1 MIKHLI
7 ETSSIPLTDIQ
18 ACASSTQVTYMVDMV
33 AQKLVSRLGQ
43 QIINHGFVLSE
54 ENVQDQRID
63 LTASIHVIPLEY
75 GNDVLRFAQDVI
87 KAHEEQEALQATS

>member
-18 ACASSTQVTYMVDMV
+18 ACASSAQVTYMVDMV

-87 KAHEEQEALQATS
+87 KAHEEKEALQATS

>member
-1 MIKHLI
+1 MINHLT

-18 ACASSTQVTYMVDMV
+18 SCASSAQVTYMVDMV

-43 QIINHGFVLSE
+43 QIINQGFVLSE
-54 ENVQDQRID
+54 ENVRDHRLD
-63 LTASIHVIPLEY
+63 LTASLYVIPPRY

-87 KAHEEQEALQATS
+87 KAHEEQKALQATG